1 MPHRNIVLI
10 CTDQW
15 RGDCLGSAGH
25 RVVKTPYLDGLAARG
40 IRFTNA
46 YSASPTCVPARMT
59 MLTGLSA
66 AHHGRVGYAD
76 GVRFD
81 VETTLPG
88 EFSAA
93 GYQTQAIGKLH
104 VHPERGRVGFDDVI
118 LHDGYLHFSR
128 RRSRPSAFYDDYLT
142 WLTRQASESA
152 ASDYADDGIDCN
164 SVVARPWGREERLHP
179 TNWAVSE
186 AIDWLYR
193 RDPTVPFFLYLSFHR
208 PHPPYNPPQW
218 AFDLYRDAPDH
229 RPPIGDWID
238 VLEPMRQDGVPDA
251 HVSRYDQNTMN
262 RARAGYY
269 GNMSHIDHQVQR
281 FLDALG
287 EFDLADDTYVVFT
300 SDHGEM
306 LGDHTMWRKG
316 YPYEGSARIPLLL
329 SGPDLP
335 AGQVV
340 DDVVELRDL
349 MPTLLSLAGVHSPAG
364 IDGLDLRASWQ
375 RDDAEEDR
383 DAETNDED
391 EDAEAAPLRE
401 HLHGEHTL
409 GDGLSMQWIR
419 TGRWKYVWLSHD
431 GTEQLF
437 NLSQDPHE
445 CEDLSGDLHAAD
457 ALARCRALLVAELEG
472 RPEGFVVD
480 GMLQPGRPVSPVL
493 PGTGDHPRGL
503 ITP

>member
-1 MPHRNIVLI
+1 MPHRNVILI

-40 IRFTNA
+40 IRFSNA

-76 GVRFD
+76 GVPFD
-81 VETTLPG
+81 VETTLPSA
-88 EFSAA
+88 FSAA

-104 VHPERGRVGFDDVI
+104 VYPERGRVGFDNVL

-128 RRSRPSAFYDDYLT
+128 KRNRPSEFFDDYLT
-142 WLTRQASESA
+142 WLKRQAGESA
-152 ASDYADDGIDCN
+152 VSDYFDDGVNCN
-164 SVVARPWGREERLHP
+164 SVVARPWNRDERLHP
-179 TNWAVSE
+179 TNWAVTE

-208 PHPPYNPPQW
+208 PHPPYNPPEW
-218 AFDLYRDAPDH
+218 AFDLYRNAPDH

-238 VLEPMRQDGVPDA
+238 VLEPMRTDGVPDA
-251 HVSRYDQNTMN
+251 HVSRYDQDTMN

-269 GNMSHIDHQVQR
+269 GNMTHIDHQIQR
-281 FLDALG
+281 FLEVLA
-287 EFDLADDTYVVFT
+287 EFDLADETFVAFT

-316 YPYEGSARIPLLL
+316 YPYEGSSRVPLLL
-329 SGPDLP
+329 SGPQLP
-335 AGQVV
+335 AGQTI
-340 DDVVELRDL
+340 DEVVELRDL
-349 MPTLLSLAGVHSPAG
+349 MPTLLALAGITPPED
-364 IDGLDLRASWQ
+364 IDGGNMLGMCEP
-375 RDDAEEDR
+375 DAP
-383 DAETNDED
+383 
-391 EDAEAAPLRE
+391 PLRE

-409 GDGLSMQWIR
+409 GENLSMHWIR
-419 TGRWKYVWLSHD
+419 TGTWKYVWLSHD

-437 NLSQDPHE
+437 NLARDPHE
-445 CEDLSGDLHAAD
+445 CEDLAGDLHSAAT
-457 ALARCRALLVAELEG
+457 LEHCRALLVAELEG
-472 RPEGFVVD
+472 RPERFVAD
-480 GMLQPGRPVSPVL
+480 GELQPGRPVSPLL
-493 PGTGDHPRGL
+493 PGTGENPRGIL
-503 ITP
+503 SPER